1 MISFSILFFDIFQD
15 PVLNGIGLRNN
26 LNPCKAHPNLRNVV
40 VKVSKRSVQGTT
52 IYVAKYSCDPGYILE
67 AGKNEKNKRFC
78 NPTKNDIKEVD
89 GIKISSNKWSGKKPL
104 CSMYFSPFIPHI

>member
-52 IYVAKYSCDPGYILE
+52 IYVAKFLCAPGYVLE
-67 AGKNEKNKRFC
+67 AGKNAKNKRFC

-89 GIKISSNKWSGKKPL
+89 GIKISSNIWSGKKPV